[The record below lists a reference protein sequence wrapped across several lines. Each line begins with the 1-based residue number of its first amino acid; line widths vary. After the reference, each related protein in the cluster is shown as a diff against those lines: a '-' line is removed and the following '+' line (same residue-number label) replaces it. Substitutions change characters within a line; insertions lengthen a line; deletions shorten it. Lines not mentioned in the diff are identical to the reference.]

1 MRWERLCCVNL
12 PTTMP
17 VAMPPTEFDD
27 NAPLPTELEFDDALP
42 LSSIKLLGPGAA
54 AGVGE

>member
-1 MRWERLCCVNL
+1 MPVAM
-12 PTTMP
+12 PAAMP

-27 NAPLPTELEFDDALP
+27 NGPLP
-42 LSSIKLLGPGAA
+42 LSSIKLLGLG